1 MVNNCIVTN
10 CTSDY
15 VTGEKKPSFLFPK
28 DKDICKKWIYFV
40 NHKKL
45 CPDNIS
51 HFHHKLIKRGKS

>member
-28 DKDICKKWIYFV
+28 DKDLARNGC
-40 NHKKL
+40 
-45 CPDNIS
+45 IS
-51 HFHHKLIKRGKS
+51 LITKNYAPTISATSTIN